1 LYGTLLMPF
10 NRTAHVRIDDDLVFH
25 GRGTIAAALFDL
37 GSYPAAVPYPDGVV
51 RGEVFAV
58 SHPDI
63 VLGALDAFEEYR
75 PAKPQ
80 SSLYIRQRTPVTMDD
95 GTIVEAFAYFYNAP
109 LGRAERITSG
119 DYLEYLGTRS
129 PG

>member
-10 NRTAHVRIDDDLVFH
+10 NRTAHVRIDDDLVFQ

-75 PAKPQ
+75 PAEPQ